1 MGAVRSPWSD
11 VTIPEDVSCCQLIL
25 ARANSEPDRLALVSI
40 EGVTVGLY
48 QVCMQWSK
56 WGGGGGSGGLPPP
69 PPNVQ
74 ESVQILEIWKQMCKF

>member
-48 QVCMQWSK
+48 QTCMVLPDWFYTNFDGGVGRSSIILLK
-56 WGGGGGSGGLPPP
+56 GGGQRRAVEKPT
-69 PPNVQ
+69 
-74 ESVQILEIWKQMCKF
+74 